1 VKRQRVPIAA
11 VVMVVLAVPSALT
24 AAVSRPKGS
33 PQPIFAAFSL
43 LQQGKLTT
51 KRCGGYVTTS
61 GTYRGRSASPDPR
74 LAGFVNYTGRVSFT
88 PGGTTGVARGTL
100 TIRDVAGTQR
110 MRSTVTGV
118 ITQRSV
124 VNGLVSGS
132 LVDPAARLL
141 ANVTMVFDDE
151 LGFAAVRL
159 GLESGQNS
167 AIAYPPIPKCP

>member
-1 VKRQRVPIAA
+1 MKQQRVPIAA
-11 VVMVVLAVPSALT
+11 VVVLFLALPT
-24 AAVSRPKGS
+24 GLSAAVARTNAS
-33 PQPIFAAFSL
+33 PQPIYAAFSL
-43 LQQGKLTT
+43 LKQGKLTT
-51 KRCGGYVTTS
+51 TRCGGYVVTS
-61 GTYRGRSASPDPR
+61 GTYSGRSASPDPR
-74 LAGFVNYTGRVSFT
+74 LAGSVTYVGRISFH

-100 TIRDVAGTQR
+100 TIRDSARSVR

-124 VNGLVSGS
+124 VNGLVTGS
-132 LVDPAARLL
+132 LTNPAARLL

-167 AIAYPPIPKCP
+167 AIAYSAIPKCS